1 MSKRVLGKVIY
12 HDFSG
17 GFWGIVSDKGVE
29 YRPLNFPIQLK
40 IEGVLVDI
48 VVEDMNDEISMFM
61 WGKPVKIISFSIL

>member
-17 GFWGIVSDKGVE
+17 GFWGIVSDKGIE

-40 IEGVLVDI
+40 KEGVRVNI

-61 WGKPVKIISFSIL
+61 WGQPVKIISFSIL

>member
-17 GFWGIVSDKGVE
+17 GFWGIVSDKGIE

-40 IEGVLVDI
+40 KEGVRVDI
-48 VVEDMNDEISMFM
+48 VV
-61 WGKPVKIISFSIL
+61 

>member
-17 GFWGIVSDKGVE
+17 GFWGIVSDKGIE

-40 IEGVLVDI
+40 KEGVRVDI

-61 WGKPVKIISFSIL
+61 WGQPVKIISFSIL

>member
-17 GFWGIVSDKGVE
+17 GFWGIVSDKGIE

-61 WGKPVKIISFSIL
+61 WGQPIKIISFSIL

>member
-17 GFWGIVSDKGVE
+17 GFWGIVSDKGIE

-40 IEGVLVDI
+40 KEGVRVDI
-48 VVEDMNDEISMFM
+48 VVEYMNDEISMFM
-61 WGKPVKIISFSIL
+61 WGQPVKIISFSIL

>member
-17 GFWGIVSDKGVE
+17 GFWGIVSDKGIE

-40 IEGVLVDI
+40 KEGVRVDI

-61 WGKPVKIISFSIL
+61 WGQPVKIISFSDI

>member
-40 IEGVLVDI
+40 KEGVRVDI

-61 WGKPVKIISFSIL
+61 WGQPVKIISFSIL